1 MAHSAQLGTDEPLPP
16 PKGYVAEKLS
26 LVSSAIAA
34 ALRSLGLRVKVADDS
49 TAPAVD
55 SPTSTVESPV
65 AASSPRHPILQEIG
79 ATVDKNLQD
88 AATAEPQTRQLL
100 LNAMQE
106 ERLHA
111 AAPSPHRM

>member
-1 MAHSAQLGTDEPLPP
+1 MAHSAQPGIDEPLPP

-26 LVSSAIAA
+26 LLTSALAA
-34 ALRSLGLRVKVADDS
+34 ALRSLGLRLKVADDS

-55 SPTSTVESPV
+55 SPVSTAESP
-65 AASSPRHPILQEIG
+65 AAGPRHPILQEIG
-79 ATVDKNLQD
+79 ATVDRNLQD

-106 ERLHA
+106 ERIHA
-111 AAPSPHRM
+111 AAPSPHKI